1 MEEFPTE
8 TEVTVLTDDMLRNL
22 LQSTE
27 LERQIP
33 AIRRLRELQQQPRRA
48 GGCTPCGAARR
59 RSGQDENYLLN
70 EMRVVLARLNPTQQQ
85 ALKNFLG
92 VSRLAI
98 DYQLPGLPQRR
109 RTVY

>member
-8 TEVTVLTDDMLRNL
+8 TEVTVLTDDMLRRM
-22 LQSTE
+22 LQSSD
-27 LERQIP
+27 LEQQIP
-33 AIRRLRELQQQPRRA
+33 AIRRFRELQRQPRRT

-59 RSGQDENYLLN
+59 KSGQSEDSLFS
-70 EMRVVLARLNPTQQQ
+70 EMRMVLARLNPTQQQ